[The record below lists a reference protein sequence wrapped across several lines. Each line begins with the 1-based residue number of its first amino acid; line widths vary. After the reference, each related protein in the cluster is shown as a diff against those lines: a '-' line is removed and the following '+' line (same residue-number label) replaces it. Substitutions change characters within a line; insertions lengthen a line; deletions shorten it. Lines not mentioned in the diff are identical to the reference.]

1 MTSWPRHHHHRH
13 HLHHHHRHH
22 WTIVFELRR
31 PLWLCECSSRPTWF
45 PLLAYS
51 NQTFIIHRRFRIRHD
66 LNKILSRKKIDFV
79 PLVFH
84 HPSSSSWLWRRCLHA
99 LHASRWQ
106 EAMWQD
112 EFEEAQSLISLPCAS
127 CLHSKPCPTSFF
139 PPQQPPRHLNFCH
152 LCLFPH
158 ILFTSLPL
166 CLISAIL
173 QKWFELNIYLLC
185 RSLQKFFVW
194 TQI

>member
-1 MTSWPRHHHHRH
+1 MVLDTNIVIIHRDHPWPVVSWPRHHHH
-13 HLHHHHRHH
+13 HHHHHH

-66 LNKILSRKKIDFV
+66 LNKILIMKIIDFV

-84 HPSSSSWLWRRCLHA
+84 HPSSSSWLWGRCLHA
-99 LHASRWQ
+99 LHASRRQ
-106 EAMWQD
+106 EAGWQD

-139 PPQQPPRHLNFCH
+139 TPNNPHATLTFVIYV
-152 LCLFPH
+152 FPFAFAEVFRMNAD
-158 ILFTSLPL
+158 LS
-166 CLISAIL
+166 
-173 QKWFELNIYLLC
+173 
-185 RSLQKFFVW
+185 
-194 TQI
+194 TQ